1 MLISVELML
10 NGAGLALVASARLTP
25 ASDELGQ
32 LGTLLVM
39 GLAAAEATLVLAMV
53 LVAVKRSGTSDS
65 DRLCA
70 VEGMRRSRGSRVQ
83 RTSMNG
89 AGPSSPGPRTLNP
102 SSEESE
108 SEYRHVKAIVT
119 WPSNTPL

>member
-1 MLISVELML
+1 LGLGLYGLTSRRTLVGMLIAVELML

-53 LVAVKRSGTSDS
+53 LVAAKRWGTSDS
-65 DRLCA
+65 DRLSA
-70 VEGMRRSRGSRVQ
+70 LRG
-83 RTSMNG
+83 
-89 AGPSSPGPRTLNP
+89 
-102 SSEESE
+102 
-108 SEYRHVKAIVT
+108 
-119 WPSNTPL
+119 

>member
-1 MLISVELML
+1 MNPLVLFHLAALLLLALGLYGLTSRRTLVGMLISVELML
-10 NGAGLALVASARLTP
+10 NGAGLALVASARLTS

-65 DRLCA
+65 DRLSA
-70 VEGMRRSRGSRVQ
+70 LRG
-83 RTSMNG
+83 
-89 AGPSSPGPRTLNP
+89 
-102 SSEESE
+102 
-108 SEYRHVKAIVT
+108 
-119 WPSNTPL
+119 